1 MQIREIAR
9 LAGVSVATVSRVIN
23 GKGPVKEKTR
33 RRILEIMKEHNYVP
47 NPIARSLSTHHTD
60 TIGVILPELVDEF
73 FSDLIRGMDVEA
85 TKSNKYLMVTG
96 SHSKKNIAETLLE
109 FMTSGRVDGVIVMA
123 PLLHR
128 EISELLA
135 FAKCPVVMINSC
147 LDEEQVV
154 SFNINNIQ
162 GAEMI
167 TKHLIGHGFERIG
180 MILGP
185 KNNFDAEQRFAGF
198 KKAIESAGLTI
209 ENSLLI
215 PGDFATKSGFEAFY
229 ELLQRSPKPEAIF
242 AANDMMAIGAYEA
255 ARKMG
260 VRIPE
265 DVAIAGFDDIFISR
279 FLKPRL
285 TTVHVPIVEL
295 GQKAMKYLLKMI
307 EGEVDSTKPYREDME
322 TKIVI
327 GGSCG
332 CDTNNADEFV

>member
-1 MQIREIAR
+1 MQIREIAQ

-33 RRILEIMKEHNYVP
+33 RHILKIMKEHNYIP
-47 NPIARSLSTHHTD
+47 NPIARSLSTRHTD

-123 PLLHR
+123 PLLHK
-128 EISELLA
+128 EISELLT

-147 LDEEQVV
+147 LNEGQVV
-154 SFNINNIQ
+154 SFNVNNVQ
-162 GAEMI
+162 GAEAI
-167 TKHLIGHGFERIG
+167 TKHLIGHGYRHIG

-198 KKAIESAGLTI
+198 KKAAESAGLAI
-209 ENSLLI
+209 DEALLVQ
-215 PGDFATKSGFEAFY
+215 GDFGIKSGFNAFL
-229 ELLQRSPKPEAIF
+229 ELLQRNPLPQAIF

-265 DVAIAGFDDIFISR
+265 DVAIAGFDDIYISR

-307 EGEVDSTKPYREDME
+307 DGEIDIAKPYREDME
-322 TKIVI
+322 TRIVI

-332 CDTNNADEFV
+332 CTINDADEFV

>member
-1 MQIREIAR
+1 MQIREIAH

-23 GKGPVKEKTR
+23 GKGPVKEETR
-33 RRILEIMKEHNYVP
+33 KHILKIMKEHNYVP
-47 NPIARSLSTHHTD
+47 NPIARSLSTRHTD

-85 TKSNKYLMVTG
+85 TKSNKYLIVTG

-109 FMTSGRVDGVIVMA
+109 FMTSGRVDGVILMA

-128 EISELLA
+128 EIGELLS

-147 LDEEQVV
+147 LDDEKVI
-154 SFNINNIQ
+154 SFNVNNVQ
-162 GAEMI
+162 GAEAI
-167 TKHLIGHGFERIG
+167 TRHLIGHGYEHIG

-185 KNNFDAEQRFAGF
+185 KFNYDAEQRFAGF
-198 KKAIESAGLTI
+198 KKAIESEGLSF

-215 PGDFATKSGFEAFY
+215 PGNFTTKSGFEAFY
-229 ELLQRSPKPEAIF
+229 KLLRQSPKPQAIF

-307 EGEVDSTKPYREDME
+307 EQEIDPKKPYREDIE
-322 TKIVI
+322 TEIVI

-332 CDTNNADEFV
+332 CKNNNSDEFV